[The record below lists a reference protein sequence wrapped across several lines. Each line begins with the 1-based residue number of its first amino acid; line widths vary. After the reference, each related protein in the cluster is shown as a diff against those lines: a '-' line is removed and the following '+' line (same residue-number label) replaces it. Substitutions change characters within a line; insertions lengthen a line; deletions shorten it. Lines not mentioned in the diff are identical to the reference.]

1 MKKINIAEKSFNPFE
16 LIGQKWMLISAGT
29 EDKWNTMTASWGAVG
44 VMWGK
49 PSATCYIRKSRFTK
63 EFVDAGEYFT
73 LTVLKDG
80 NRQALNTLG
89 SKSGRDMDKMHES
102 GLTPVFGRGSAD
114 LRGGRAGTHL
124 PQARCDR
131 HRTGRHGSGSAGQV
145 VRRSRL
151 PHHVYRRDR
160 SRLRELIS
168 QKIHQFLTVLVYYQ
182 EKKYRVALRPCIPIH
197 KPTPQKEECNS

>member
-1 MKKINIAEKSFNPFE
+1 
-16 LIGQKWMLISAGT
+16 MLISAGT

-102 GLTPVFGRGSAD
+102 GLTPVFVEGQPTSRRPSWYSSA
-114 LRGGRAGTHL
+114 A
-124 PQARCDR
+124 
-131 HRTGRHGSGSAGQV
+131 SAV
-145 VRRSRL
+145 
-151 PHHVYRRDR
+151 
-160 SRLRELIS
+160 
-168 QKIHQFLTVLVYYQ
+168 
-182 EKKYRVALRPCIPIH
+182 
-197 KPTPQKEECNS
+197 

>member
-1 MKKINIAEKSFNPFE
+1 MAFKEVDIKSLNFNPFTK
-16 LIGQKWMLISAGT
+16 IGSEWMLITAGD
-29 EDKWNTMTASWGAVG
+29 ESGCNTMTASWGAVG

-102 GLTPVFGRGSAD
+102 GLTPVFVEGQPTFEEAELVLICRKRGVTDIAPD
-114 LRGGRAGTHL
+114 DMAQEVQDKWYGDHDYHTMYIGEIT
-124 PQARCDR
+124 D
-131 HRTGRHGSGSAGQV
+131 
-145 VRRSRL
+145 
-151 PHHVYRRDR
+151 
-160 SRLRELIS
+160 
-168 QKIHQFLTVLVYYQ
+168 VLV
-182 EKKYRVALRPCIPIH
+182 R
-197 KPTPQKEECNS
+197 

>member
-1 MKKINIAEKSFNPFE
+1 MKKINIAEKSFNPFD

-102 GLTPVFGRGSAD
+102 GLTGIHRGSAD

-168 QKIHQFLTVLVYYQ
+168 QKIHQFLTVLVYHQ
-182 EKKYRVALRPCIPIH
+182 ERSTGSLCGPVSQSTNPRLKR
-197 KPTPQKEECNS
+197 EECNS

>member
-1 MKKINIAEKSFNPFE
+1 MKKINIAEKSFNPFD

-80 NRQALNTLG
+80 HRDALNKMG

-102 GLTPVFGRGSAD
+102 G

-160 SRLRELIS
+160 SRLRELSFANRSVNRFLQIF
-168 QKIHQFLTVLVYYQ
+168 HQFLTESVY
-182 EKKYRVALRPCIPIH
+182 I
-197 KPTPQKEECNS
+197 

>member
-1 MKKINIAEKSFNPFE
+1 
-16 LIGQKWMLISAGT
+16 
-29 EDKWNTMTASWGAVG
+29 
-44 VMWGK
+44 MWGK

-80 NRQALNTLG
+80 NRDALNKMG

-102 GLTPVFGRGSAD
+102 GLTPVFVEGQPTFEEAELVLICRKRGVTDIAPD
-114 LRGGRAGTHL
+114 DMA
-124 PQARCDR
+124 QE
-131 HRTGRHGSGSAGQV
+131 SAGQV

-168 QKIHQFLTVLVYYQ
+168 QKIHQFLTILVYHQ
-182 EKKYRVALRPCIPIH
+182 ERSTGSLCGPVSQSTNPRLKRRNAIREKTIAQSDHSGCADGRHAACGFCGL
-197 KPTPQKEECNS
+197 

>member
-1 MKKINIAEKSFNPFE
+1 MKKINIAEKTFNPFD

-102 GLTPVFGRGSAD
+102 GLTPVFVEGQPTFEEAELVLICRKRGVTDIAPD
-114 LRGGRAGTHL
+114 DMAQEVQDKWYGDH
-124 PQARCDR
+124 DY
-131 HRTGRHGSGSAGQV
+131 
-145 VRRSRL
+145 
-151 PHHVYRRDR
+151 HVYRRDR

-168 QKIHQFLTVLVYYQ
+168 QKIHQFLTVLVYHQ
-182 EKKYRVALRPCIPIH
+182 ERSTGSLCGPVSQSTNPRLKR
-197 KPTPQKEECNS
+197 EECNS

>member
-1 MKKINIAEKSFNPFE
+1 MKKINIAEKTFNPFD

-80 NRQALNTLG
+80 NRDALNKMG

-102 GLTPVFGRGSAD
+102 GLVLICRKRGVTDIAPD
-114 LRGGRAGTHL
+114 DMA
-124 PQARCDR
+124 
-131 HRTGRHGSGSAGQV
+131 
-145 VRRSRL
+145 
-151 PHHVYRRDR
+151 
-160 SRLRELIS
+160 
-168 QKIHQFLTVLVYYQ
+168 Q
-182 EKKYRVALRPCIPIH
+182 EVQDKWYGDHDYHTMYIGEIVAAY
-197 KPTPQKEECNS
+197 EN

>member
-1 MKKINIAEKSFNPFE
+1 MKKINIAEKSFNPFD

-102 GLTPVFGRGSAD
+102 SLPSSVSVKQFGPNSSTSRHFIFGVKRAFTFIPPGNIFSFD
-114 LRGGRAGTHL
+114 KSGIGTSLRRNPWSVSTTQSIRFSL
-124 PQARCDR
+124 
-131 HRTGRHGSGSAGQV
+131 
-145 VRRSRL
+145 
-151 PHHVYRRDR
+151 
-160 SRLRELIS
+160 
-168 QKIHQFLTVLVYYQ
+168 
-182 EKKYRVALRPCIPIH
+182 
-197 KPTPQKEECNS
+197 NSL

>member
-80 NRQALNTLG
+80 HRQALNTLG

-102 GLTPVFGRGSAD
+102 GLTPVFVEGQPTFEEAELVLICRKRGVTDIAPDDMAQDVFFKGSATTEIYTMYI
-114 LRGGRAGTHL
+114 G
-124 PQARCDR
+124 
-131 HRTGRHGSGSAGQV
+131 
-145 VRRSRL
+145 
-151 PHHVYRRDR
+151 
-160 SRLRELIS
+160 EI
-168 QKIHQFLTVLVYYQ
+168 
-182 EKKYRVALRPCIPIH
+182 VAAY
-197 KPTPQKEECNS
+197 KG

>member
-1 MKKINIAEKSFNPFE
+1 MKKINIAEKSFNPFD

-80 NRQALNTLG
+80 HRDALNKMG

-102 GLTPVFGRGSAD
+102 GLTPVFVEGQPTFEEAELVLICRKRGVTD
-114 LRGGRAGTHL
+114 I
-124 PQARCDR
+124 
-131 HRTGRHGSGSAGQV
+131 SGSAGQV

-160 SRLRELIS
+160 SRLRELSFANRSVNRFLQIF
-168 QKIHQFLTVLVYYQ
+168 HQFLTESVY
-182 EKKYRVALRPCIPIH
+182 I
-197 KPTPQKEECNS
+197 

>member
-1 MKKINIAEKSFNPFE
+1 MAFKEVDIKSLNFNPFTK
-16 LIGQKWMLISAGT
+16 IGSEWMLITAG
-29 EDKWNTMTASWGAVG
+29 DQSGYNTMTASWGAVG

-102 GLTPVFGRGSAD
+102 GLTPVFVEGQPTFEEAELVLICRKRGVTDIAPD
-114 LRGGRAGTHL
+114 DMA
-124 PQARCDR
+124 
-131 HRTGRHGSGSAGQV
+131 
-145 VRRSRL
+145 
-151 PHHVYRRDR
+151 
-160 SRLRELIS
+160 
-168 QKIHQFLTVLVYYQ
+168 Q
-182 EKKYRVALRPCIPIH
+182 EVQDKWYGDHDYHTMYIGEIVA
-197 KPTPQKEECNS
+197 TYEN

>member
-102 GLTPVFGRGSAD
+102 GLTPVMVE
-114 LRGGRAGTHL
+114 
-124 PQARCDR
+124 
-131 HRTGRHGSGSAGQV
+131 GQPTFEEAK
-145 VRRSRL
+145 L
-151 PHHVYRRDR
+151 
-160 SRLRELIS
+160 
-168 QKIHQFLTVLVYYQ
+168 VLVCRKACKTFIGPDDMTAEIRERSYADRDYHTMYIG
-182 EKKYRVALRPCIPIH
+182 EIVAAY
-197 KPTPQKEECNS
+197 EA

>member
-1 MKKINIAEKSFNPFE
+1 MKKINIAEKSFNPFD

-80 NRQALNTLG
+80 NRDVLICRKRGVTDIAPD
-89 SKSGRDMDKMHES
+89 DMAQEVQDKWYGDHDYHTMYIGE
-102 GLTPVFGRGSAD
+102 
-114 LRGGRAGTHL
+114 
-124 PQARCDR
+124 
-131 HRTGRHGSGSAGQV
+131 
-145 VRRSRL
+145 
-151 PHHVYRRDR
+151 
-160 SRLRELIS
+160 I
-168 QKIHQFLTVLVYYQ
+168 
-182 EKKYRVALRPCIPIH
+182 VAAY
-197 KPTPQKEECNS
+197 EN

>member
-1 MKKINIAEKSFNPFE
+1 MPKSFNPFD

-63 EFVDAGEYFT
+63 EFVDAGGIH

-80 NRQALNTLG
+80 HRDALNKMG
-89 SKSGRDMDKMHES
+89 SKSGRDMDKMHERPYP
-102 GLTPVFGRGSAD
+102 GIRRGQSTFEEAE
-114 LRGGRAGTHL
+114 LVLICRKRGVTDIA
-124 PQARCDR
+124 PDDS
-131 HRTGRHGSGSAGQV
+131 SGSAGQV

-160 SRLRELIS
+160 SRLRELSFANRSVNRFLQIF
-168 QKIHQFLTVLVYYQ
+168 HQFLTESVY
-182 EKKYRVALRPCIPIH
+182 I
-197 KPTPQKEECNS
+197 